1 MLTSRLWIAGTGLAA
16 ILALSIESCSSGPA
30 PGSDAGSTSDVPA
43 VGAAPIATINH
54 PGDGETRQVSVG
66 VPMIGVAMDAEDGAL
81 PDAVMIWT
89 SNVEG
94 AIGTGR
100 MWTWTPTMTGTQ
112 TVTLTVTDSDGQVG
126 TDTVTLTISP

>member
-1 MLTSRLWIAGTGLAA
+1 MLTSRLWVIGTGLGAVVV
-16 ILALSIESCSSGPA
+16 LSIAGCSSGPG
-30 PGSDAGSTSDVPA
+30 PGTDAGATSDVPA
-43 VGAAPIATINH
+43 VGAAPVATINH
-54 PGDGETRQVSVG
+54 PGEGETRQVSVG
-66 VPMIGVAMDAEDGAL
+66 VPMVGVAMDAEDGAL
-81 PDAVMIWT
+81 ADAAMIWT
-89 SNVEG
+89 SSVEG